1 MMACTHYLIELEQV
15 ATELTEAQ
23 RVIDELL
30 ARRRTVML
38 AALGAG
44 CSKQSVADAANV
56 HRSRLYQLLNAHPP
70 SSAPKPP

>member
-1 MMACTHYLIELEQV
+1 MVDRAHYLAELEQV
-15 ATELTEAQ
+15 AIELATAQ

-38 AALGAG
+38 AALGVG

>member
-1 MMACTHYLIELEQV
+1 MVDRAHYLAELEQV
-15 ATELTEAQ
+15 AIEIATAQ

-30 ARRRTVML
+30 AERRTVML
-38 AALGAG
+38 TALEAG

-70 SSAPKPP
+70 PSAAEPP